1 MPIYE
6 TSGSLTTATKTANG
20 RAVEITTDATV
31 PTYTSISLTV
41 KQDESGGTTADSTET
56 IAVGDGTTTASLS
69 SFSFSDGSAY
79 WVEIE
84 LSTSADSVTPTFH
97 SATVTVNTLPPPS
110 NLEITESETENQLT
124 LNWDEVDGAAGY
136 YVYRAE
142 ASGSTKADYTQVA
155 DVSAPPYTDTG
166 LEDGERYYYRVSSH
180 G

>member
-1 MPIYE
+1 MPTYE
-6 TSGSLTTATKTANG
+6 TSGSLTTATKTSDG

-31 PTYTSISLTV
+31 PTDTSISLTV
-41 KQDESGGTTADSTET
+41 KQDESGGTAPDSTET

-79 WVEIE
+79 WLEIE
-84 LSTSADSVTPTFH
+84 LSTSDDSVTPTFH
-97 SATVTVNTLPPPS
+97 SATVTVNTLPAPS
-110 NLEITESETENQLT
+110 NLAITDSQTENQLT
-124 LNWDEVDGAAGY
+124 LDWNGVNNATGY

-142 ASGSTKADYTQVA
+142 ASGSSKADYTQVA

-180 G
+180 D